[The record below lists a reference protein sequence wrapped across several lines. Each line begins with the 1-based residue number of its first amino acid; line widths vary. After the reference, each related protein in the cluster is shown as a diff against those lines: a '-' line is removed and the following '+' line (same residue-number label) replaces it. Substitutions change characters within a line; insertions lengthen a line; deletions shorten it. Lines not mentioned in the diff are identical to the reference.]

1 VLFRSKALDKID
13 AVKAED
19 IQRVAK
25 TLFLK
30 SNRTVGLIETVPDP
44 AN

>member
-1 VLFRSKALDKID
+1 MFKALDKID
-13 AVKAED
+13 AVKAEV

-30 SNRTVGLIETVPDP
+30 SNRTVGLIETTPDQ